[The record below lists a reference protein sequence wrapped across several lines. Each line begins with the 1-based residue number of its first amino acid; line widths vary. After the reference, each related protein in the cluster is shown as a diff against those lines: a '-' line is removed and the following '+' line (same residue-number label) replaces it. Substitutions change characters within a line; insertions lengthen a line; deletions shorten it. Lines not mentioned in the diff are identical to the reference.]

1 MSIFRKLVSFL
12 KGESGVAAVEMG
24 LFAPP
29 LIIGVVLMA
38 DIGLAVEARMEL
50 DRNVRA
56 GVQAAMSNV
65 SDLNAIKGVV
75 LASAN
80 GSQAISVDVGK
91 TCTCGSA
98 AASCNS
104 WCAPEVPPS
113 VFINISATEAYSG
126 LMLPALKLE
135 SKTHVQLR

>member
-12 KGESGVAAVEMG
+12 KCESGVAAVEMG

-65 SDLNAIKGVV
+65 SDLEAIKGVV

-80 GSQAISVDVGK
+80 GSEAISVAVGK

-98 AASCNS
+98 AASCTS

-126 LMLPALKLE
+126 LMLPALTLE